1 MTSADGCHI
10 CPHTLHSVHVWFT
23 FSSMSASGVAN
34 PATYTAADAMQAA
47 YFRAYL
53 DEQRRQLAADMAKH
67 QAELVKLADAGHSLA
82 IGRLRTQARAVQTE
96 LQHVEKLVERLDGRF
111 AETPTA
117 P

>member
-1 MTSADGCHI
+1 MASADGSRF
-10 CPHTLHSVHVWFT
+10 CPHTLRSVHVWFT

-34 PATYTAADAMQAA
+34 RAAFTAADAMQAA

-53 DEQRRQLAADMAKH
+53 DEQRRQLTADMARH
-67 QAELVKLADAGHSLA
+67 QTELVKLAAAGQSVA
-82 IGRLRTQARAVQTE
+82 IGRLRAQARAVHTE
-96 LQHVEKLVERLDGRF
+96 LQHVEELVERLDGRF